1 MLHEIYTYAEEKTLA
16 RKKIST
22 GGKGKGFGSVRKLPS
37 GNYQATYTFNY
48 QKVNA
53 PNTFKTAADA
63 RYWLLQEEV
72 STKNGTWVNPSKRV
86 ANASNYEFN
95 AYVENYMDKK
105 LTRNAKPIESSTK
118 DLYRRLLKNQ
128 LKGFAGKDIRG
139 ISEQD
144 VEVWHSALVRSGKRT
159 TTANAYKLLRAVMN
173 MAIKEQARKDN
184 PCRIVGAQTSSTGR
198 IEYTPTFSEVH
209 QVANL
214 LSPEFKLLTLLGA
227 YGVMR
232 FGELAG
238 LQKGDFR
245 KIPGKAGE
253 SEYYEVHI
261 QRQIKYYNRNFEVG
275 APKSKAGIR
284 TTTLHPDLNPLIEAH
299 LKTLKNRSSF
309 LFTDSNGGYLR
320 NDMYQRQMKAAVESI
335 GLGGR
340 GWHVHSLRHAGATAY
355 ANTGANVAEVQRVLG
370 DSSPTAALRYINA
383 TNRSVSLA
391 HALPGL

>member
-1 MLHEIYTYAEEKTLA
+1 MLHEIYTGFEEITLA
-16 RKKIST
+16 RKKSSS

-48 QKVNA
+48 QKVTA
-53 PNTFKTAADA
+53 PNTFKTSADA
-63 RYWLLQEEV
+63 NYWLLQEEL
-72 STKNGTWVNPSKRV
+72 STKNGTWLSPSKRV
-86 ANASNYEFN
+86 ANATSYEFV
-95 AYVENYMDKK
+95 AYFEHYLSKK
-105 LTRNAKPIESSTK
+105 LTRDAKPIESSTQ
-118 DLYRRLLKNQ
+118 DLYRRLVKNQ
-128 LKGFAGKDIRG
+128 LKDFIGKDIRG
-139 ISEQD
+139 ISEQE
-144 VEVWHSALVRSGKRT
+144 VETWHSAHVRSGKRT
-159 TTANAYKLLRAVMN
+159 TTANAYKLLRALMN
-173 MAIKEQARKDN
+173 LAVKEQVRKDN
-184 PCRIVGAQTSSTGR
+184 PCKIVGAQTGSTGR
-198 IEYTPTFSEVH
+198 IEYTPTFNEIH

-227 YGVMR
+227 YGVLR

-245 KIPGKAGE
+245 KIGNKKGDV
-253 SEYYEVHI
+253 EYYEVHI
-261 QRQIKYYNRNFEVG
+261 QRQTKYFARRFEVS

-284 TTTLHPDLNPLIEAH
+284 TTALHPDLNPLIESH
-299 LKTLKNRSSF
+299 LNTLKNRNSF
-309 LFTDSNGGYLR
+309 LFTDSNGEHLR
-320 NDMYQRQMKAAVESI
+320 NDLYGRQMKKAVESI

-391 HALPGL
+391 HALPGI